1 MEQYQKGSRKF
12 RHSAK
17 PCNSRGNTELPEQ
30 YQLTVN
36 GQRFMILDGG
46 IGDHERMFIFASE
59 LGLQCLAESE
69 NWYADGTFKVSPELF
84 FQLYTIHGQ
93 QPGSIFPCV
102 FGLLPNKTEVTY
114 TRFFREVFG
123 QINEPAV
130 TDILVDFERRAI
142 NAIRNAN
149 QDIEVKGCFFH
160 LCSNVW
166 KRIQHLGLQQRYN
179 DDQEFSLHL
188 RMLCALAFLPPDD
201 VVQGFEDLTDHI
213 RINYQG
219 EVDNLLEYFED
230 TYIGRHRRNAP
241 RRTAMFPVV
250 LWNMFH
256 RTDEEI
262 PRTNNSVEGWHRSFH
277 ARVSSCHPI
286 FWKFL
291 QILQNEENYIRV
303 KIIQNEVWHPAEP
316 QRRILAIADDFPNR
330 ETLPYLRSITHNH
343 RF

>member
-1 MEQYQKGSRKF
+1 
-12 RHSAK
+12 
-17 PCNSRGNTELPEQ
+17 
-30 YQLTVN
+30 
-36 GQRFMILDGG
+36 MILDSG

-262 PRTNNSVEGWHRSFH
+262 SRTSNSVEVWHRSFQAH
-277 ARVSSCHPI
+277 VSSCHPI
-286 FWKFL
+286 FLKFL

-316 QRRILAIADDFPNR
+316 QRRRYLDCNCRILAIADDFPNR